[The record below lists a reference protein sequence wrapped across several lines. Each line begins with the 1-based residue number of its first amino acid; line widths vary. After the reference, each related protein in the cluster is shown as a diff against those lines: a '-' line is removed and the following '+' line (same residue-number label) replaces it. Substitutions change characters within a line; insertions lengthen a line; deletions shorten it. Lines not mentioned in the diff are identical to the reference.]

1 MREPP
6 QAGCTG
12 LPDIERLN
20 RKLEKRKI
28 GLADLCQL
36 YRASSRLPMIEEAIR
51 EHEGSHSELLCTRYL
66 PPAMMFMFNG
76 LVISGLG
83 TYALNSRKWVVGGK
97 VSCKWILELPPAS
110 HDRGGHPGARGI
122 PLRAALHPVSVTCC
136 KLR

>member
-1 MREPP
+1 MTWRESP

-51 EHEGSHSELLCTRYL
+51 EHEGSHSELLCTRY
-66 PPAMMFMFNG
+66 PSPA
-76 LVISGLG
+76 VICIDLARGS
-83 TYALNSRKWVVGGK
+83 
-97 VSCKWILELPPAS
+97 ELPLQQPS
-110 HDRGGHPGARGI
+110 CDPY
-122 PLRAALHPVSVTCC
+122 RAQLDWAVPHTALHQSHLLSDNEQPLCALSTA
-136 KLR
+136 RI